1 MDSYRPGTDRGRRG
15 VPSRDSYRPR
25 RYDDEQRNGDDPWPP
40 RNNRDDMFY
49 FTAGD
54 DHDRNRNRPR
64 DEPPYRSRPRH
75 QAQGARGRGRDQ
87 FRRPYPPSHHA
98 KVSERPL
105 LRMAQDAIEDPSLL
119 QNGTGDKFRAVD
131 DLTDS
136 EEEEMAQSEDE
147 EQGRT
152 KRIRVHRGDADSAP
166 APKWS
171 NPDPYTSLPP
181 VQTGEPVK
189 RTDVLRLIRK
199 ARLDADSTAQNA
211 ANQDDYISFDMD
223 DEESDE
229 VLIDPATLFSQTSM
243 GNNASRQVAS
253 GDGGALGKR
262 KRGDD
267 LGDQTYRKPSQ
278 PSLYS
283 DRWVLKKW
291 MASTDGDAAP
301 WFTMHQRSIFP
312 GVM

>member
-1 MDSYRPGTDRGRRG
+1 MVNHGPQYSRTTKESRPIGEAVNAIPKEVSLGYTLFPLIAVPTPKPSSPCDLILLLRGLVRFSRLSPNAPRINQPVPSAMDSYRPGTDRGRRG

-171 NPDPYTSLPP
+171 NPDPYTSLP
-181 VQTGEPVK
+181 
-189 RTDVLRLIRK
+189 LYRL
-199 ARLDADSTAQNA
+199 
-211 ANQDDYISFDMD
+211 AN
-223 DEESDE
+223 
-229 VLIDPATLFSQTSM
+229 L
-243 GNNASRQVAS
+243 
-253 GDGGALGKR
+253 
-262 KRGDD
+262 
-267 LGDQTYRKPSQ
+267 
-278 PSLYS
+278 
-283 DRWVLKKW
+283 
-291 MASTDGDAAP
+291 
-301 WFTMHQRSIFP
+301 
-312 GVM
+312 